1 MLLAVLIV
9 LAVRELFFTHF
20 GWELRHHPRAA
31 EAQVHAWVG
40 DNYLLALGA
49 FLLAYVA
56 LAVLLLPVWWLQ
68 ILGGAGFGIV
78 LGTAWS
84 LTGAVVGSLISVLL
98 ARWLAADWFQG
109 KVEAHRERLRRLDEK
124 LGHNGLLVVMAVRLV
139 PVVPYSVCNYLLGV
153 TRVSLIDVALGTVLG
168 SPPHVIVSVTAGANP
183 HLLKDWRFWLAV
195 GASAVLVSTPII
207 LRYRKP
213 EWFQKHGIE

>member
-1 MLLAVLIV
+1 M
-9 LAVRELFFTHF
+9 
-20 GWELRHHPRAA
+20 
-31 EAQVHAWVG
+31 
-40 DNYLLALGA
+40 
-49 FLLAYVA
+49 
-56 LAVLLLPVWWLQ
+56 
-68 ILGGAGFGIV
+68 
-78 LGTAWS
+78 
-84 LTGAVVGSLISVLL
+84 LL

-183 HLLKDWRFWLAV
+183 HLLKDWRWRSERRRYWCRRRSSFAI
-195 GASAVLVSTPII
+195 ASPSGFRNTESSEEGLN
-207 LRYRKP
+207 
-213 EWFQKHGIE
+213 H